1 MSRKVRRV
9 PVRLDTGG
17 IKRLPDD
24 EIKVILRAADELI
37 MQGGRNLLAK
47 ILKGSRE
54 AKVLELGLT
63 KCPVYGFFKDL
74 PTAEVMAK
82 IDWLIVNDYLKIE
95 YDYRMPLLVY
105 TDKGWEIERETFAQE
120 LFEDLGK
127 VADGEIGFDTVDGL
141 KDRNRGMILLL
152 LEKIKA
158 SGDRRYLPVL
168 EYWETIDCKKV
179 RQVIRDVMGEFIEK
193 DTKQT

>member
-1 MSRKVRRV
+1 VRRV

-82 IDWLIVNDYLKIE
+82 
-95 YDYRMPLLVY
+95 M
-105 TDKGWEIERETFAQE
+105 TG
-120 LFEDLGK
+120 
-127 VADGEIGFDTVDGL
+127 
-141 KDRNRGMILLL
+141 
-152 LEKIKA
+152 
-158 SGDRRYLPVL
+158 
-168 EYWETIDCKKV
+168 
-179 RQVIRDVMGEFIEK
+179 
-193 DTKQT
+193 

>member
-82 IDWLIVNDYLKIE
+82 IDWLIVNDYLKIQ

-120 LFEDLGK
+120 LFEDMGK
-127 VADGEIGFDTVDGL
+127 VADGEIGFDFVDGL

-179 RQVIRDVMGEFIEK
+179 RQVIRDVMGEFIE
-193 DTKQT
+193 